1 MRKNIF
7 GAFLFWLL
15 TQLSPFGTHA
25 QFSLDVNDGKWRGKF
40 NMVMGTNTFRGYTV
54 GFMYGACKK
63 NNNYSAFIQLNSE
76 VGQNTA
82 GFIAPVY
89 YNDKLY
95 EFGLLYGRSYQ
106 HQRLLLEVDLGPA
119 FTIYK
124 DKEVGYSSG
133 YLSTA
138 FSESRT
144 VNSLGLH
151 IKARMELF
159 VSKGFALG
167 LQGGTNLNNA
177 FINSFGGLQF
187 SAYF

>member
-1 MRKNIF
+1 MKNGSFLAIIMWIF
-7 GAFLFWLL
+7 FQLL
-15 TQLSPFGTHA
+15 SSESNA
-25 QFSLDVNDGKWRGKF
+25 QFSLDMNDGKWRGRF

-76 VGQNTA
+76 VGQNA
-82 GFIAPVY
+82 SGFIGPVF

-95 EFGLLYGRSYQ
+95 EFGLVYGRSYQ
-106 HQRLLLEVDLGPA
+106 LQRLHLEVDLGPA

-138 FSESRT
+138 TSESRT

-151 IKARMELF
+151 IKAQLELF
-159 VSKGFALG
+159 VSKGFTIG
-167 LQGGTNLNNA
+167 LQGGINLNNA

-187 SAYF
+187 STFF